1 MEFIFSYLELTKN
14 LLRVVFSFMS
24 KPYKIMFLP
33 KIILI
38 LLENLPLLENVMNF
52 YRFVG
57 SLCFIGTK

>member
-1 MEFIFSYLELTKN
+1 
-14 LLRVVFSFMS
+14 
-24 KPYKIMFLP
+24 MFLP